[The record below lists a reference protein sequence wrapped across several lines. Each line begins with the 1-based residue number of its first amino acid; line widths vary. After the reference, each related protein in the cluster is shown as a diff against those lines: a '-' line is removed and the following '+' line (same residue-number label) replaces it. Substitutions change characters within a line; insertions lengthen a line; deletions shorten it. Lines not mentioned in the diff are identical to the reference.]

1 MSLGTSADDLSTFP
15 ARFLGMLLICL
26 LSLPVSAQII
36 HLNVSK
42 KITATAELMQ
52 GSADGRSILLL
63 HGFLQTRDF
72 FTVRR
77 LADTLHEEG
86 HTVLLPTLSL
96 GVDQRRQSLACEAI
110 HTHSIDQDINEIA
123 LWVDWLSKHRNSKVT
138 LIGHSIGSLLLLAY
152 LDKVPLE
159 PIEKSLF
166 ISLIAFLQ
174 GPIAK
179 ESEEDRLKATSQL
192 ESGHNAIS
200 EYPLAFCEKYAT
212 TPKNYL
218 SYVSWDKQRTVGALK
233 KLGEQA
239 VIILGENDK
248 RLGSD
253 WLPLLQET
261 GIETIQINGANH
273 FFNHEH
279 EFDLADTISQRLE

>member
-1 MSLGTSADDLSTFP
+1 MSLGTAADDFSTFP
-15 ARFLGMLLICL
+15 ARLLGLLFIYL
-26 LSLPVSAQII
+26 LAIPVSAQTI
-36 HLNVSK
+36 HLSVSQN
-42 KITATAELMQ
+42 ITATAELMQ
-52 GSADGRSILLL
+52 GSAEGRSILLL

-77 LADTLHEEG
+77 LADTLHEDG

-110 HTHSIDQDINEIA
+110 HTHSIEQDTSEIA
-123 LWVDWLSKHRNSKVT
+123 LWVDWLSKHQNSKVT

-152 LDKVPLE
+152 LDKASFDR
-159 PIEKSLF
+159 IEGSLF
-166 ISLIAFLQ
+166 ISLIAFIQ

-179 ESEEDRLKATSQL
+179 ESEADRLKAISQL
-192 ESGHNAIS
+192 ESKQNAIT

-218 SYVSWDKQRTVGALK
+218 SYVTWDKHRTVATLK
-233 KLGEQA
+233 KLNKQP
-239 VIILGENDK
+239 VIILGNNDK
-248 RLGSD
+248 RLGND
-253 WLPLLQET
+253 WLPLLKET
-261 GIETIQINGANH
+261 GVDIIQIDGANH

-279 EFDLADTISQRLE
+279 EFELADTISQRLQ